1 MTKLQMQLLDIISAD
16 GAEWKDIVA
25 GLRSNKIKNWSKVR
39 DELQALINLG
49 LIHRLPD
56 IRTELYARLK

>member
-1 MTKLQMQLLDIISAD
+1 MTKIQMLLMEIITLD